1 MEVLVFILLEEM
13 GVIVAITQKR
23 EMEETGDQ
31 DFIPLVIIVGMQNIN
46 NLEINMVKNVL
57 ILTAALCTMA
67 CSNNSE
73 LNSSSEKNLLMEKH
87 TEKNKSS
94 DIPQKNIN
102 RNGGDGG
109 NGGSGFYSPGADGN
123 KEGCNGGDGGS
134 SFYSPGKKCP

>member
-1 MEVLVFILLEEM
+1 MEVLVFIFLEEM
-13 GVIVAITQKR
+13 GVIVAITQKG

-31 DFIPLVIIVGMQNIN
+31 DFIPLAIIVGIQNIN

-102 RNGGDGG
+102 RR
-109 NGGSGFYSPGADGN
+109 
-123 KEGCNGGDGGS
+123 CNGGDGGS